1 MTNIED
7 RIDRPRVIAMLI
19 YPRVCAVDVSGPL
32 EAFGVANFLTGKR
45 LYRPVTV
52 SVDGASVPVAGGF
65 MEMAPTCSCADLPEL
80 IDMLIVAGGPGCYV
94 AAEDETLLSWIR
106 QLEPRCTRLGS
117 VCTGA
122 GVLVASGVADG
133 ERVATHWLHA
143 MRMKGQGA
151 RVEVE
156 ADAIYVNSGRF
167 WTSGGMLAGIDLAL
181 ALIEQDHG
189 RQLALDV
196 ARFMVLVLRRSSGQ
210 SQFSSQLMADA
221 TEDPR
226 IRKVQR
232 YIWENPQ
239 ANLSVPE
246 LAKWGALSERS
257 LARRFKEV
265 TDTTLSRYIEDVRLA
280 TARQLLERSQQTLD
294 SIAGLAGF
302 GTAANMRRVFMRRL
316 GVSPSTYRRSFGTD
330 RPIWDEAIPM
340 DDFVQM
346 DLTGI
351 INGKSV
357 W

>member
-1 MTNIED
+1 MPSIAETLGQ
-7 RIDRPRVIAMLI
+7 PRLIAMLI
-19 YPRVCAVDVSGPL
+19 YPRVASIDVTGPL
-32 EAFGVANFLTGKR
+32 EAFGVANFITGKR
-45 LYRPVTV
+45 LYQPVTV
-52 SVDGASVPVAGGF
+52 SVDGAPVPVAGGF
-65 MEMAPTCSCADLPEL
+65 LDLAPTCSCDALPDQ
-80 IDMLIVAGGPGCYV
+80 IDFLVVAGGPGCFA

-106 QLEPRCTRLGS
+106 RLEPRCTRLGS

-122 GVLVASGVADG
+122 NVLIASGVADG
-133 ERVATHWLHA
+133 QRVATHWLHA
-143 MRMKGQGA
+143 LRMNAKAA
-151 RVEVE
+151 RAQVEP
-156 ADAIYVNSGRF
+156 DAIYVNSGKF
-167 WTSGGMLAGIDLAL
+167 WTSGGMVAGIDLAL

-226 IRKVQR
+226 IRSVQH
-232 YIWENPQ
+232 YIWENPH
-239 ANLSVPE
+239 ADLSVPQ
-246 LAKWGALSERS
+246 LAKKGALSERS
-257 LARRFKEV
+257 LVRRFKEV
-265 TDTTLSRYIEDVRLA
+265 TDTTLSRYIEDVRLS

-294 SIAGLAGF
+294 SVAANAGF
-302 GTAANMRRVFMRRL
+302 GTAATMRRVFMRRL
-316 GVSPSTYRRSFGTD
+316 GATPSTYRRSFGTD
-330 RPIWDEAIPM
+330 RPVWNEAMPV